1 MSSKDQVGKI
11 TWKTKGRGDR
21 EGYKHS
27 FCTGSSSQE
36 QSFILRKQRSE
47 KKQQKK
53 AGGSE
58 QYCQLTFMGLSS
70 HEYRVHLMFVLNY
83 IKSTV
88 NLHVKYV
95 KTAIA

>member
-1 MSSKDQVGKI
+1 MSSKHQVRKI
-11 TWKTKGRGDR
+11 TWKTKGREDR

-27 FCTGSSSQE
+27 FCTGSSSEE
-36 QSFILRKQRSE
+36 QFHPEKAEIRKQ
-47 KKQQKK
+47 QQKK

-83 IKSTV
+83 IKSTM

-95 KTAIA
+95 KTAVA